1 MATYTI
7 HINERTKEGCGLVT
21 YLRSIGLISS
31 SPADNG
37 IEATRRAFR
46 ELKEGKV
53 TRCKNFDDYKKKSWL
68 MREIV
73 YTHQYK
79 HDVKRARYRHLPE
92 KTLSLPIM

>member
-7 HINERTKEGCGLVT
+7 HINERTKEGRGLVT

-31 SPADNG
+31 SPADKG

-53 TRCKNFDDYKKKSWL
+53 TRCKNFDDYKKVL
-68 MREIV
+68 ADARNRL
-73 YTHQYK
+73 YT
-79 HDVKRARYRHLPE
+79 
-92 KTLSLPIM
+92 SI